1 MRFSPLSIVACLF
14 TAVAAQ
20 TGSTSNP
27 PTTPPD
33 FTVTAGISST
43 FTWTPTTSG
52 TVTLTLRSGPASDLD
67 KGTVLASGIA
77 NSGSCTFTV
86 PAGTASGAYTIEIS
100 SDSDA
105 KDANYSDN
113 ITVEDSDSVES
124 ASPSPSASTTTTSS
138 STSASFTSSST
149 DTSTTATNSEASTV
163 SHTSTSKSGSSS
175 STSSAT
181 RSASSASGTSA
192 PTSSTST
199 PTEPSKGANVGNV
212 LTVNNGLLAVVL
224 GILAA
229 F

>member
-1 MRFSPLSIVACLF
+1 MRFSPLFIVACLF
-14 TAVAAQ
+14 AVVAAQ

-27 PTTPPD
+27 PTTRPG

-67 KGTVLASGIA
+67 KGTVLASEIA
-77 NSGSCTFTV
+77 NSGSYTFTV
-86 PAGTASGAYTIEIS
+86 PAGTAGGAYTIEIS

-105 KDANYSDN
+105 NDANYSDN
-113 ITVEDSDSVES
+113 ITVEDSNSVES
-124 ASPSPSASTTTTSS
+124 ASPSPSALTTTTSS
-138 STSASFTSSST
+138 STSSSFTSSST
-149 DTSTTATNSEASTV
+149 DISTTATSSEASTV

-199 PTEPSKGANVGNV
+199 PTGPSKGANVGNV
-212 LTVNNGLLAVVL
+212 VSVNNGLLAVVL